1 MTAGGAGTADRLA
14 GAPVAGGPAVTK
26 PVWGHSLG
34 AGADAFPA
42 PFLPGARRRS
52 PPASASPSTARP
64 TSSRCPSSALP
75 TSAGG
80 RSPRCVLPGCPLEG
94 GFRPPG
100 ASTFA
105 VQGGGPGTRIPVRCS
120 GVPSRTVVVPASP
133 PASAWAWGVPGAERQ
148 GFPERKCDWPRGARP
163 PRPALC
169 VSQVQ
174 FRAAA
179 SRGAQV
185 GSALLAQWPLNR
197 RLVSQRSGDL
207 FSGAGASFCGLGQGT
222 CRSLRFPTGRG
233 AGWLGSAFFQT
244 RAPQGVGAASG
255 QKVLRARWSSGTG
268 KPRFSGFRCGPS
280 QSLCLSVPR
289 LDLPEGSVSWRIF
302 KRNCLESHS
311 FFAFSNS

>member
-1 MTAGGAGTADRLA
+1 MGIDNDCRVLFLFWAIGFWFLFSCRGVAVTAGGAGTADRLA

-80 RSPRCVLPGCPLEG
+80 RSPRCVPPGCPLEG

-120 GVPSRTVVVPASP
+120 GVTHSP
-133 PASAWAWGVPGAERQ
+133 V
-148 GFPERKCDWPRGARP
+148 KNRG
-163 PRPALC
+163 
-169 VSQVQ
+169 
-174 FRAAA
+174 
-179 SRGAQV
+179 
-185 GSALLAQWPLNR
+185 
-197 RLVSQRSGDL
+197 RSG
-207 FSGAGASFCGLGQGT
+207 FS
-222 CRSLRFPTGRG
+222 P
-233 AGWLGSAFFQT
+233 
-244 RAPQGVGAASG
+244 
-255 QKVLRARWSSGTG
+255 
-268 KPRFSGFRCGPS
+268 
-280 QSLCLSVPR
+280 SLCLGVGCARRGRSGFP
-289 LDLPEGSVSWRIF
+289 
-302 KRNCLESHS
+302 
-311 FFAFSNS
+311 

>member
-1 MTAGGAGTADRLA
+1 MRAARLPSRGRLPPSRGQHVCRAGRGPRDAHSRAMLRCCAQSRQEPWSFRLLPQPLPGRGVCPA
-14 GAPVAGGPAVTK
+14 RKVRVSLRGSATGREAPVR
-26 PVWGHSLG
+26 H
-34 AGADAFPA
+34 
-42 PFLPGARRRS
+42 
-52 PPASASPSTARP
+52 
-64 TSSRCPSSALP
+64 
-75 TSAGG
+75 
-80 RSPRCVLPGCPLEG
+80 VLL
-94 GFRPPG
+94 
-100 ASTFA
+100 S
-105 VQGGGPGTRIPVRCS
+105 
-120 GVPSRTVVVPASP
+120 
-133 PASAWAWGVPGAERQ
+133 
-148 GFPERKCDWPRGARP
+148 
-163 PRPALC
+163 

-207 FSGAGASFCGLGQGT
+207 FSGAGASFCGLGQGA

-244 RAPQGVGAASG
+244 RAPQSVGAASG

>member
-1 MTAGGAGTADRLA
+1 MREPPLPAALLLLSRCGDTPSEQELTPFPPPSSQVQEEGPRQQALHHPPHVQRPHAVPQALCQLQRGEDHQGACRLA
-14 GAPVAGGPAVTK
+14 A
-26 PVWGHSLG
+26 L
-34 AGADAFPA
+34 
-42 PFLPGARRRS
+42 
-52 PPASASPSTARP
+52 
-64 TSSRCPSSALP
+64 SRAASALP
-75 TSAGG
+75 GPA
-80 RSPRCVLPGCPLEG
+80 RSPCRA
-94 GFRPPG
+94 G
-100 ASTFA
+100 A
-105 VQGGGPGTRIPVRCS
+105 QGRAFPCDAQVSRT
-120 GVPSRTVVVPASP
+120 VPSRTVVVPASP
-133 PASAWAWGVPGAERQ
+133 PASAWAWGVPGAEGQ

-207 FSGAGASFCGLGQGT
+207 FSGAGASFCGLGQGA

-255 QKVLRARWSSGTG
+255 NKVLHARRSSGTG

>member
-1 MTAGGAGTADRLA
+1 MREPPLPAALLLLSRCGDTPSEQELTPFPPPSSQVQEEGPRQQALHHPPHVQRPHAVPQALCQLQRGEDHQGACRLA
-14 GAPVAGGPAVTK
+14 A
-26 PVWGHSLG
+26 L
-34 AGADAFPA
+34 
-42 PFLPGARRRS
+42 
-52 PPASASPSTARP
+52 
-64 TSSRCPSSALP
+64 SRAASALP
-75 TSAGG
+75 GPA
-80 RSPRCVLPGCPLEG
+80 RSPCRA
-94 GFRPPG
+94 G
-100 ASTFA
+100 A
-105 VQGGGPGTRIPVRCS
+105 QGRAFPCDAQVSCT
-120 GVPSRTVVVPASP
+120 VPSRTVVVPASP
-133 PASAWAWGVPGAERQ
+133 PASAWAWGVPGAEGQ

-207 FSGAGASFCGLGQGT
+207 FSGAGASFCGLGQGA

-289 LDLPEGSVSWRIF
+289 LDLPEGSVS
-302 KRNCLESHS
+302 
-311 FFAFSNS
+311 